1 MTVAKLFC
9 CSSIIRTVFFDTDRK
24 STLEESH
31 RDALCNT
38 LTSRALADTPIVSV
52 AYIRRALIEKCINPP
67 KSCSLHLGKSLLEEL
82 GLNQSLGRRECK

>member
-1 MTVAKLFC
+1 M
-9 CSSIIRTVFFDTDRK
+9 FFDTDRK
-24 STLEESH
+24 STLEESYKSH
-31 RDALCNT
+31 RDA